1 MRNKIFLTIFC
12 GFTFALM
19 ESNAV
24 PLSEKNAFCLDY
36 VKNFS
41 TSIYETQKE
50 YNKCMLFADSLI
62 AKYEN
67 EKIIRAQQL
76 KKENEKWKLD
86 TPKREALERKK
97 AIESYHER
105 IRNRVEPNI
114 NMEFSKNQNLEVLVD
129 ISLKNDGSI
138 LRVNVQIPSGNS
150 QWDIAV
156 LEALHK
162 TAILPRDENGK
173 VPQTLS
179 ILFKSN

>member
-1 MRNKIFLTIFC
+1 MRNRIFQAIFC
-12 GFTFALM
+12 GFIFAIM

-50 YNKCMLFADSLI
+50 YNKCMVIADSLI
-62 AKYEN
+62 AKYER

-76 KKENEKWKLD
+76 KKENEQWKLD
-86 TPKREALERKK
+86 TPKREALERKN
-97 AIESYHER
+97 AIESYHAR

-114 NMEFSKNQNLEVLVD
+114 SMEFSKNQNLQVLVD

-138 LRVNVQIPSGNS
+138 LNATVQIPSGNS
-150 QWDIAV
+150 QWDRAV
-156 LEALHK
+156 LDGLYK
-162 TAILPRDENGK
+162 TATLPRDESGK
-173 VPQTLS
+173 VPQNLS
-179 ILFKSN
+179 ILFKAN